1 MLFDDDILHSISQS
15 LWFERLKIMLC
26 LVSQSPT
33 TTNSSVSVVFLE
45 ELRISISSLQLFT
58 ILFILYPQK
67 STLQILCH
75 SYNHNSLSVHK
86 IIVPRVSNTKPCNL
100 CDGILIESVVCKDSW
115 GNTLND
121 NNTDGIIERC
131 IHN

>member
-26 LVSQSPT
+26 LASQSPT
-33 TTNSSVSVVFLE
+33 TFKESNSDVFLE

-75 SYNHNSLSVHK
+75 SDNDYAISITAVSPTLSH
-86 IIVPRVSNTKPCNL
+86 TELCNL
-100 CDGILIESVVCKDSW
+100 SKLALITTIVHKDSW
-115 GNTLND
+115 RNTLND
-121 NNTDGIIERC
+121 DYSNAVIL
-131 IHN
+131 